1 MTRSGALEHQVLEQ
15 MRQPVCPGAPFLEP
29 TPYHKFTATAG
40 ARRSGET
47 ITCSPFVQAFGLEG
61 ISHMSDHNRAEGPLL
76 REAFQFVGLGG
87 EGVDPVHGLGRV
99 SVRLR
104 YGASGRPEHGYRTRL

>member
-40 ARRSGET
+40 ARR
-47 ITCSPFVQAFGLEG
+47 
-61 ISHMSDHNRAEGPLL
+61 R
-76 REAFQFVGLGG
+76 
-87 EGVDPVHGLGRV
+87 GR
-99 SVRLR
+99 
-104 YGASGRPEHGYRTRL
+104 